1 MDKWKGA
8 NRFHFDARVTKKDL
22 VGTFQPLFRSCVEEG
37 HVSGVMCSYNRVNG
51 IPTCADPDLLKG
63 AIRGQ
68 HNLDDFALL
77 LSRAYMNPA
86 ICNRTIETFFF

>member
-22 VGTFQPLFRSCVEEG
+22 VGTFQPLFRSCVEKG

-77 LSRAYMNPA
+77 LSRAFMNPA